1 MTATFQGA
9 EFFGGFILAAAND
22 ETQDVYQISPAD
34 GSVEKIFD
42 RNLTKFGEGEGMT
55 VALRYAFLSL
65 I

>member
-22 ETQDVYQISPAD
+22 ETQAVYQISPAD

-42 RNLTKFGEGEGMT
+42 RNLKNSAKAR
-55 VALRYAFLSL
+55 V
-65 I
+65 